1 MQAKTNIDATLVF
14 WLLILAALLG
24 TGLAQSDLVR
34 FSPGARANALG
45 GSLITEASDP
55 TGLYWNP
62 AATADINNHKILLSL
77 PNPYTVNY
85 IGYSHFFPLSGT
97 ASIALAQTS
106 TDSGAFDIGTIGW
119 SSQLTRYFYLGLNFG
134 NYRIDKESWNIMG
147 LGFLFKPR
155 RMPVRLARLLKN
167 TSFWERS
174 FLADHFA
181 LGFSIQNIPLG
192 DRQKV
197 DHQARLGMSFRYAS
211 NSPALVIAQHFNRKK
226 DTIHSGL
233 IIPIGDH
240 FQLLGGVNDL
250 DLTNFS
256 AGLQFSW
263 ENLDCDLTYI
273 QALKRLQVSFTARL
287 GQNNQILA
295 EREFESAIESIKQY
309 DYRQSLHHLRRALA
323 YDPYHSKSIRSYEIL
338 EQKVRD
344 EKAHIDS
351 LVFAG
356 QKLETEGQFFNAA
369 ANYIK
374 ILKSDPENETAKAR
388 LALIGPQVKLQT
400 DNLYKSAIEFF
411 DLGEFIKAKEIFEKI
426 LLVREEHGGAQIYL
440 KRINHIFNEK
450 AEEYYLRGLGFYS
463 NKNYSRA
470 EQEFK
475 NALFFK
481 PTHEKASQYLAKV
494 QKEANRK
501 QLELERLFENAERLR
516 QNGDYVGASRIYDDI
531 LRQEPGNKTARD
543 QIAQMQAYIDQFVQ
557 RKITEGERAFNDGNY
572 QKALAAFNAIL
583 SVRPNDAAATSFIR
597 RTRIV
602 IRDEADKRV
611 LEGKK
616 FFASGKYK
624 AAQDQFES
632 ALNIDPDHS
641 EARELHQRAGS
652 MLNAGQLIEEGKSEF
667 LTGHYLKAK
676 EIFLQVLADNP
687 QNPIAMD
694 YFKRVQDRI
703 DAKVE
708 EHFNRGIKFY
718 TEEKYKAAIEEWKKA
733 LELNPDHKGS
743 SEYTKR
749 ALDRLDALGKIQ

>member
-1 MQAKTNIDATLVF
+1 MQAKTKINVTIIT
-14 WLLILAALLG
+14 WLLILMAFG

-77 PNPYTVNY
+77 PDPFTVNY

-106 TDSGAFDIGTIGW
+106 RDSGAFDIGTIGW
-119 SSQLTRYFYLGLNFG
+119 SSQVTRYFSLGINFG

-147 LGFLFKPR
+147 VGFLFKPR
-155 RMPVRLARLLKN
+155 RMPARLARLLKN

-181 LGFSIQNIPLG
+181 LGFSVQNIPLG

-197 DHQARLGMSFRYAS
+197 DHQARVGMSLRYAS
-211 NSPALVIAQHFNRKK
+211 NSPALVFSQHFNRKK
-226 DTIHSGL
+226 DSIHAGL
-233 IIPIGDH
+233 VIPVGSH
-240 FQLLGGVNDL
+240 LQLLGGVNDL
-250 DLTNFS
+250 DIKNFS
-256 AGLQFSW
+256 AGLQFAW
-263 ENLDCDLTYI
+263 ENLACDLTY
-273 QALKRLQVSFTARL
+273 LHSTKRMQFTLTTRL
-287 GQNNQILA
+287 GTNNQVLA
-295 EREFESAIESIKQY
+295 EREFESAIESIKQF
-309 DYRQSLHHLRRALA
+309 DYRKSLHHLRRALA
-323 YDPYHSKSIRSYEIL
+323 YDPYHSKSIRSFEIL

-344 EKAHIDS
+344 QKAHIDS
-351 LVFAG
+351 MIFAG
-356 QKLETEGQFFNAA
+356 QKLETEGQYFSAA

-374 ILKSDPENETAKAR
+374 IFKSDPENETVKAR
-388 LALIGPQVKLQT
+388 LALIGPQVKAQT
-400 DNLYKSAIEFF
+400 DNLYKNAIEHF
-411 DLGEFIKAKEIFEKI
+411 DLGEFVKAKEIFEKI
-426 LLVREEHGGAQIYL
+426 LLVREDHGGAQIYL

-494 QKEANRK
+494 QKEANKKR
-501 QLELERLFENAERLR
+501 QELERLFENAERLR
-516 QNGDYVGASRIYDDI
+516 QNGDYVGATRIYDDI
-531 LRQEPGNKTARD
+531 LRLEPGNKAARD
-543 QIAQMQAYIDQFVQ
+543 QIVQLQANIDQFVQ
-557 RKITEGERAFNDGNY
+557 RKMTEGERAFNDGNY
-572 QKALAAFNAIL
+572 QKALTAFNAVL
-583 SVRPNDAAATSFIR
+583 SVRPNDAAASSFIR
-597 RTRIV
+597 RTRTA
-602 IRDEADKRV
+602 IREEADKRV

-632 ALNIDPDHS
+632 ALNIDPDHA

-676 EIFLQVLADNP
+676 EMFLQVLAEDS
-687 QNPIAMD
+687 QNPIALD
-694 YFKRVQDRI
+694 YYKRVQDRI

-743 SEYTKR
+743 IEYTKR